1 MRFLLVL
8 CVVLGVSAP
17 GFAQDLNSAVGQVQA
32 GAELLSVE
40 KLPDGNFLIDVNIG
54 QARIP
59 AKVSA
64 TSEVVWKPVPEF
76 TSALKSVIQ
85 SGALAKSSAQSVLPV
100 WTEVPRLAAFP
111 VIVTRKR
118 IVTPFGA
125 MDAGTP
131 SLTPLEELIEH
142 ARRWVFD
149 VTREESAIAR
159 VDLIV
164 EDGASW
170 LQVTQVLFSLA
181 QSGYFQISLIVQ
193 DGPNLAVIEAY
204 SPIVVGAFVAP
215 EELLTAAV
223 YPVGPILGWRLSRAG
238 QEVSVEESR
247 CDLPG
252 ANLTPK
258 ERTWAS
264 QMTFCSSDAEAI
276 RGILQHIFK
285 DELSRRMLIAF
296 PSEMTFG
303 MAIGVLEL
311 TADLRKHPPVLSF
324 VQ

>member
-1 MRFLLVL
+1 MRFLFVL
-8 CVVLGVSAP
+8 CVVLGVSTS
-17 GFAQDLNSAVGQVQA
+17 GFAQDLNSAVAQV
-32 GAELLSVE
+32 GEDAELLSVE
-40 KLPDGNFLIDVNIG
+40 KLPDGNYLIDVNIG

-59 AKVSA
+59 AKVSG
-64 TSEVVWKPVPEF
+64 TGEVVWKPVPEF
-76 TSALKSVIQ
+76 TRALQSLLQ
-85 SGALAKSSAQSVLPV
+85 SGALAKSSGESELPV
-100 WTEVPRLAAFP
+100 WTAVPRMAAFP

-125 MDAGTP
+125 MDAATP
-131 SLTPLEELIEH
+131 SLTPLEELTEH

-149 VTREESAIAR
+149 VTRDESAIAR
-159 VDLIV
+159 IDLIV
-164 EDGASW
+164 QEDASW

-181 QSGYFQISLIVQ
+181 QSGYFQLSLIVQ
-193 DGPNLAVIEAY
+193 RGPNIAVMDAY
-204 SPIVVGAFVAP
+204 SPIVVGVFVAP

-223 YPVGPILGWRLSRAG
+223 YPVGPILGWRLSKAG

-252 ANLTPK
+252 ANLTAK

-264 QMTFCSSDAEAI
+264 QMTFCSSDRQAI

-285 DELSRRMLIAF
+285 DELSRRTLFAF

-303 MAIGVLEL
+303 MVIGVLEL
-311 TADLRKHPPVLSF
+311 TADLRKHPPIVSF